1 LRSTTRVLLVGCI
14 LSLLTSPLF
23 ASGFMIPEQGAKA
36 SSMSAAFTAIADD
49 PSAIFFNVAGIAHQR
64 RLAGTAG
71 ATFITF
77 DNSFTGDPNDEFTAG
92 ATGNYD
98 SHLFVPPNAYAV
110 VPIGEN
116 LTFGIGTFSAFGL
129 RTDWEEPWVGRFIS
143 KDVNL
148 KTASVVPALAWR
160 TSDGRF
166 ALGAGFE
173 YRRARVTLERNN
185 GLLSPFTGRIVDVA
199 NIYLD
204 GEWSDGMGWNIGALW
219 RVNDRWR
226 IGLAHRAAMDIDIEG
241 DADFTQISTGN
252 AQLDALVAAQL
263 PPDQGISTTIPFPSH
278 TTFGIA
284 RTGERWD
291 VDLDISY
298 TGWSTFETLVVEF
311 DQTPGAN
318 LNSPQNWDDSFSVR
332 LGGNGRVT
340 EHWDVRLGALYDQTP
355 QPTEVVGPLLPDS
368 DRVAATMGLG
378 FHSGPWVIDG
388 GVMFLEFLERDTE
401 GQNLDGFNG
410 TYLTHANLYFVNV
423 GVRF

>member
-1 LRSTTRVLLVGCI
+1 
-14 LSLLTSPLF
+14 
-23 ASGFMIPEQGAKA
+23 
-36 SSMSAAFTAIADD
+36 
-49 PSAIFFNVAGIAHQR
+49 
-64 RLAGTAG
+64 
-71 ATFITF
+71 
-77 DNSFTGDPNDEFTAG
+77 
-92 ATGNYD
+92 
-98 SHLFVPPNAYAV
+98 
-110 VPIGEN
+110 
-116 LTFGIGTFSAFGL
+116 
-129 RTDWEEPWVGRFIS
+129 
-143 KDVNL
+143 
-148 KTASVVPALAWR
+148 
-160 TSDGRF
+160 
-166 ALGAGFE
+166 
-173 YRRARVTLERNN
+173 
-185 GLLSPFTGRIVDVA
+185 
-199 NIYLD
+199 
-204 GEWSDGMGWNIGALW
+204 
-219 RVNDRWR
+219 
-226 IGLAHRAAMDIDIEG
+226 MDIDIEG